1 MAPSVAGDVTEPLVL
16 FGDSDSSSTVSCVT
30 HENAVLRLEEPM
42 PSAHCPEMTKYGHG
56 IFGGTLR
63 TGQGTLWGMTEGV
76 GRSGPG
82 AREQQ
87 RGSSAKGCGCG
98 L

>member
-1 MAPSVAGDVTEPLVL
+1 
-16 FGDSDSSSTVSCVT
+16 
-30 HENAVLRLEEPM
+30 M